1 MPQLPPTIKEGS
13 KGEAVKGLQNAL
25 NTKSSVVLSVDGVF
39 GSRTESAVRQFQSDN
54 GLDVDG
60 IVGPGTWGALYVYVV
75 QQGDTLSDIAR
86 EQLGDAERWHDLHN
100 LNQALVSDPNKIHPG
115 QVLVLPIYAH

>member
-25 NTKSSVVLSVDGVF
+25 NAKSSVVLSVDGVF
-39 GSRTESAVRQFQSDN
+39 GSGTESAVKQFQSDN

-60 IVGPGTWGALYVYVV
+60 IVGPATWGALYVYVV

-86 EQLGDAERWHDLHN
+86 EQLGEAERWHDLHN

>member
-1 MPQLPPTIKEGS
+1 MAELPPIVKKGS

-25 NTKSSVVLSVDGVF
+25 NVRGTVAVAVDGVF
-39 GSRTESAVRQFQSDN
+39 GSGTENAVREFQGAN

-60 IVGPGTWGALYVYVV
+60 IVGPDTWGALYVYVV
-75 QQGDTLSDIAR
+75 QQGDTLSDIAQQ
-86 EQLGDAERWHDLHN
+86 QLGNADRWHDLHS
-100 LNQALVSDPNKIHPG
+100 LNQALVSDPDKIHPG

>member
-25 NTKSSVVLSVDGVF
+25 NAKSSVVLSVDGVF
-39 GSRTESAVRQFQSDN
+39 GSGTESAVMHNQSDN

-60 IVGPGTWGALYVYVV
+60 IVGPATWGALYVYVV

-86 EQLGDAERWHDLHN
+86 EQLGEAERWHDLHN

>member
-1 MPQLPPTIKEGS
+1 MPQLPPTLKEGS

-25 NTKSSVVLSVDGVF
+25 NAKSSVVLSVDGVF
-39 GSRTESAVRQFQSDN
+39 GSGTESAVKQFQSDN

-60 IVGPGTWGALYVYVV
+60 IVGPATWGALYVYVV

-86 EQLGDAERWHDLHN
+86 EQLGEAERWHDLNN
-100 LNQALVSDPNKIHPG
+100 LNQPLVSDPNKIHPG